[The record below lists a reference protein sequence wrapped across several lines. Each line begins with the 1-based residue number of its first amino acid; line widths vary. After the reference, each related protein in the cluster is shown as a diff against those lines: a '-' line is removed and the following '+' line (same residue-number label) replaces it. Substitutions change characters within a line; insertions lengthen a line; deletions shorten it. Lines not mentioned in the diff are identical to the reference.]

1 MPNSFNEL
9 PKITFRKFRLSIFLF
24 TNNDIIRTRASQA
37 VTILDRMINKK
48 TYSQLSPTGSREEKE
63 LYVVDPSIIKKR
75 ENDIGALLNSDKFLV
90 LLYGGPADHLI
101 TAQSVRHVV
110 NSEIEPDELA
120 SIIGDLAGIKN
131 MDRAP
136 RLSQREKEILQYYG
150 RGYTLKAIGYEL
162 GISPKSAETYKS
174 RACRKLG
181 LTGRAAVL
189 RFIDPSVARQNTLH

>member
-1 MPNSFNEL
+1 
-9 PKITFRKFRLSIFLF
+9 
-24 TNNDIIRTRASQA
+24 
-37 VTILDRMINKK
+37 
-48 TYSQLSPTGSREEKE
+48 
-63 LYVVDPSIIKKR
+63 
-75 ENDIGALLNSDKFLV
+75 
-90 LLYGGPADHLI
+90 
-101 TAQSVRHVV
+101 
-110 NSEIEPDELA
+110 
-120 SIIGDLAGIKN
+120 